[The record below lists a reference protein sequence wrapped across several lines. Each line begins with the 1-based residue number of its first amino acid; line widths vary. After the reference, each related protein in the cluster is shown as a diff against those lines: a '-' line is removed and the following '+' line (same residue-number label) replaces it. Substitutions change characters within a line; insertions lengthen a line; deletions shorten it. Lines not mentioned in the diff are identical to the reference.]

1 MKVCPQCGRKVM
13 ENLLTCSNCGHWL
26 VGQEAPQEKIPLRR
40 RLWLAMAGNYLL
52 LLMVLA
58 CVMLLYILVKPIF
71 QTIFTHPLGP
81 FLMLVGFSVLSIYAL
96 YRQLV
101 MK

>member
-1 MKVCPQCGRKVM
+1 MKVCPQCGRQVG
-13 ENLLTCSNCGHWL
+13 ENLLSCNNCGNWL
-26 VGQEAPQEKIPLRR
+26 VGEEPQKKIPLRR
-40 RLWLAMAGNYLL
+40 RLWPAVAENYLL

-58 CVMLLYILVKPIF
+58 WVMLLYILVKPIF

-81 FLMLVGFSVLSIYAL
+81 FLILVGASVLSLIAL
-96 YRQLV
+96 YRQLI